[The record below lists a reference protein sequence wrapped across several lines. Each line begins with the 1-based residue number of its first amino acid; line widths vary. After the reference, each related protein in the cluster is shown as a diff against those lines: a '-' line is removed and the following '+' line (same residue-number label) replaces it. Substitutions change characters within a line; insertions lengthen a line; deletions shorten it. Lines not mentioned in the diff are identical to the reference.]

1 MAAGAGG
8 GGRDQPHAPIRPPH
22 ISTLHVPHVPHVLHV
37 LQEIERYKQ
46 AFGRPGAAKALLD
59 YYRSLVD
66 TRTRHSMALFET

>member
-1 MAAGAGG
+1 
-8 GGRDQPHAPIRPPH
+8 
-22 ISTLHVPHVPHVLHV
+22 VPHVLHV
-37 LQEIERYKQ
+37 LQDIERYKQ